1 MQIFGNVALPDG
13 RTCLLSM
20 YSVILELDSQKMEDD
35 GFDIHAIVGLNS
47 WPSACRSDCL
57 QVPKFTLLSV
67 RGFTCSEKCDTGAQG
82 VSV

>member
-1 MQIFGNVALPDG
+1 
-13 RTCLLSM
+13 M

-47 WPSACRSDCL
+47 WSFACRSDYL

-67 RGFTCSEKCDTGAQG
+67 RGFACSEEMRHRSKRGFGLTG
-82 VSV
+82 